1 MNAVYLVMLA
11 IIVSELLK
19 ALRTLL
25 SREPEDD

>member
-25 SREPEDD
+25 GHGQEAD